1 MNTRTEKSVRVEKPV
16 MQEADVPL
24 AGNRQNGTGD
34 PGPCTSTKQT
44 DGRHR
49 VVSEAEPVQAGLDY
63 EADGLDYGANGLDY
77 GAEGIKNLWVQIGKE
92 KRGGSVRIIE
102 A

>member
-16 MQEADVPL
+16 VHETDVPL
-24 AGNRQNGTGD
+24 AGNGQNGTEG
-34 PGPCTSTKQT
+34 PGPCTKRT

-49 VVSEAEPVQAGLDY
+49 VVSEAEPIQAGLDY
-63 EADGLDYGANGLDY
+63 GAEGLDYGADGLDYRV
-77 GAEGIKNLWVQIGKE
+77 EGIKNLWVQIGKE
-92 KRGGSVRIIE
+92 KRGGSVRTVQ